1 MHIIL
6 VSDRL
11 ATAKT
16 ITITARHLLLA
27 MTGLVALV
35 LGLSTLFSYVT
46 VRHAAEIRL
55 PFLQN
60 LVRAVSLEETQKS
73 KEFVRENLNAMA
85 VRLGQMQA
93 QLMRLDSLSERLSA
107 LAGVKPSEIKAQ
119 EAVKDGRGGPLIQPR
134 SLSAQELQQ
143 ALDALSHQVE
153 VRSDTLSILE
163 SQLLEERIKKS
174 LLPTTL
180 PVQAQWNAS
189 GFGWRVDPFTG
200 EAAIH
205 EGVDFTAEVG
215 TSIKAAASGVVINV
229 ERHPQY
235 GNMIEID
242 HGNELITRYAHASK
256 IFTKQGALVRRGQKI
271 AEVGTTGRSTGPHLH
286 FEVRIR
292 GVAQNPNRFLQQ
304 ALEKRGQ
311 EVAAA
316 GGTPRYRERAGAAHR
331 H

>member
-16 ITITARHLLLA
+16 VTLTGRHLFLGVAMLA
-27 MTGLVALV
+27 TMV

-55 PFLQN
+55 PFLQE
-60 LVRAVSLEETQKS
+60 LVRAVSMEETQKS
-73 KEFVRENLNAMA
+73 REFVRENLNAMA

-93 QLMRLDSLSERLSA
+93 QLLRLDSLSERLSA
-107 LAGVKPSEIKAQ
+107 LAGVKPAEMKAQ
-119 EAVKDGRGGPLIQPR
+119 EQIRDGRGGPLIQPR
-134 SLSAQELQQ
+134 ALSSEELQQ
-143 ALDALSHQVE
+143 ALDALSRQVE
-153 VRSDTLSILE
+153 ARGDVLTILE

-174 LLPTTL
+174 LLPTSL
-180 PVQAQWNAS
+180 PVAAQWNAS

-205 EGVDFTAEVG
+205 EGVDFTAETG
-215 TSIKAAASGVVINV
+215 TPIKAAAAGVVV
-229 ERHPQY
+229 TSERHPQY

-242 HGNELITRYAHASK
+242 HGSELITRYAHASK
-256 IFTKQGALVRRGQKI
+256 VLVKQGTLVRRGQKI

-286 FEVRIR
+286 FEVRVR

-304 ALEKRGQ
+304 AMNAAK
-311 EVAAA
+311 VAS
-316 GGTPRYRERAGAAHR
+316 RR
-331 H
+331 